1 MLTMQ
6 GDSFMKVNQM
16 QLAAVF
22 ALPGPKRFEHFVK
35 VVCDWEEVW
44 GLYQNGWALAA
55 ADDDGTTVFPV
66 WPAKEYALH
75 CAEREWLGYEPRKIS
90 LTDFLEV
97 VLPTLKA
104 EGTLP
109 GVLYTPTDKGVTPTV
124 EELEAAIKTELE
136 KY

>member
-1 MLTMQ
+1 MT
-6 GDSFMKVNQM
+6 VNQK
-16 QLAAVF
+16 QLEAVLS
-22 ALPGPKRFEHFVK
+22 LPAPKRFEHFVK

-44 GLYQNGWALAA
+44 GLYQDGWALAA
-55 ADDDGTTVFPV
+55 TDNDGTTVFPV

-75 CAEREWLGYEPRKIS
+75 CADSEWLGYEPRQIS

-109 GVLYTPTDKGVTPTV
+109 GVFCTPTDKGVTPTAG
-124 EELEAAIKTELE
+124 ELEAAIKAELE